1 MHMECGQSLAADG
14 HLFPADPHRQPAL
27 PLRLRRNGHVGSPR
41 ECEFSYTENFDMLF
55 QIAARPR
62 DPTLF
67 PPMTEEEVNRIMATP
82 RKQAKKYVPPN
93 MRGQGSIP
101 GLGKPKW
108 G

>member
-1 MHMECGQSLAADG
+1 
-14 HLFPADPHRQPAL
+14 
-27 PLRLRRNGHVGSPR
+27 
-41 ECEFSYTENFDMLF
+41 MLF

-67 PPMTEEEVNRIMATP
+67 PPMTEEEVNRIMSAP

-93 MRGQGSIP
+93 MRGQGTIP

-108 G
+108 GRGNDGM

>member
-1 MHMECGQSLAADG
+1 
-14 HLFPADPHRQPAL
+14 
-27 PLRLRRNGHVGSPR
+27 
-41 ECEFSYTENFDMLF
+41 MLF

-82 RKQAKKYVPPN
+82 RKQAKKYVPPG

-101 GLGKPKW
+101 GLGKPK
-108 G
+108 

>member
-1 MHMECGQSLAADG
+1 
-14 HLFPADPHRQPAL
+14 
-27 PLRLRRNGHVGSPR
+27 
-41 ECEFSYTENFDMLF
+41 MLF

-101 GLGKPKW
+101 GLGKPKPKPKKPAKPVVES
-108 G
+108 GNVKDAIFNSVKGKGKTGAAGKAN